1 MCNVNLNKKVVLFL
15 FLMAISIIGLAL
27 SPTATLAQEKSYFQN
42 SAQAQK
48 AENVAAAS
56 LEQAMYDEDVIDATE
71 RVERVEEAI
80 AGLDPDSPDYE
91 REKAH
96 LEALLIRA
104 QENLERALA
113 EAGAVSERDIAA
125 MRRAGM
131 GWGEIS
137 HELGLHPRISGLGH
151 NKSNLSLAQQM
162 RMGLSF
168 KGKFTGE
175 STYTERNFKTGRDH
189 GPVKATGSSSGKGFG
204 LSGDKWAK
212 AGAFGQDKGKSD
224 SKGYDK
230 GEEGGKGIS
239 VGHGSG
245 KK

>member
-1 MCNVNLNKKVVLFL
+1 MCNLKLNIKILLFL
-15 FLMAISIIGLAL
+15 IIMAISIMGLAL
-27 SPTATLAQEKSYFQN
+27 SSTATLAQERSYFQN
-42 SAQAQK
+42 PAQAQK
-48 AENVAAAS
+48 GENVAVAS
-56 LEQAMYDEDVIDATE
+56 LERAMKDEDVIDATE
-71 RVERVEEAI
+71 RVERIEKAI
-80 AGLDPDSPDYE
+80 AGLDPESPDYE

-96 LEALLIRA
+96 LEALSTRA

-137 HELGLHPRISGLGH
+137 HELGLHPRILGLGH
-151 NKSNLSLAQQM
+151 NKSNLSHEQQM
-162 RMGLSF
+162 RMGVHS
-168 KGKFTGE
+168 KSKFTGE

-189 GPVKATGSSSGKGFG
+189 GPVKATGSSAGKGFG

-212 AGAFGQDKGKSD
+212 GGGFEQDKGKSD
-224 SKGYDK
+224 SKGHDK
-230 GEEGGKGIS
+230 GEESGKGING
-239 VGHGSG
+239 GHGRG

>member
-1 MCNVNLNKKVVLFL
+1 MCKVKLNKKVVLFL
-15 FLMAISIIGLAL
+15 YLLAISILGLAL
-27 SPTATLAQEKSYFQN
+27 SPTVTLAQERSYFQN

-48 AENVAAAS
+48 AENVAEAS
-56 LEQAMYDEDVIDATE
+56 LEQAKQDEDVIDATE
-71 RVERVEEAI
+71 RIERVENAI

-96 LEALLIRA
+96 LEALLTRA

-137 HELGLHPRISGLGH
+137 HELGLHPSIVGLGR
-151 NKSNLSLAQQM
+151 NKSTLSLDHQM
-162 RMGLSF
+162 RMGVLS

-175 STYTERNFKTGRDH
+175 FTYTERNFKTGRDH
-189 GPVKATGSSSGKGFG
+189 GPVKATGSSAGKGLG

-212 AGAFGQDKGKSD
+212 GGGFGQDKGKSD
-224 SKGYDK
+224 SKGNDK

-239 VGHGSG
+239 GSHGRG

>member
-1 MCNVNLNKKVVLFL
+1 MCNVKLNKKVVLFL
-15 FLMAISIIGLAL
+15 FLMAISILGLAL
-27 SPTATLAQEKSYFQN
+27 SPTATLAQERSYFQN

-56 LEQAMYDEDVIDATE
+56 LEQAMHDEDVIDATE
-71 RVERVEEAI
+71 RVERVEKAI
-80 AGLDPDSPDYE
+80 AGLDPDSPDYV

-96 LEALLIRA
+96 LEALLTRT

-137 HELGLHPRISGLGH
+137 HELGLHPRISGLGN
-151 NKSNLSLAQQM
+151 NKSNLSLEQQM
-162 RMGLSF
+162 RMGVLS

-175 STYTERNFKTGRDH
+175 SIYTERNFKTGRDH
-189 GPVKATGSSSGKGFG
+189 GPVEATGSSSGKGFG

-212 AGAFGQDKGKSD
+212 GGDFEQDRGKSD
-224 SKGYDK
+224 SKGHDK
-230 GEEGGKGIS
+230 GEEGGKGING
-239 VGHGSG
+239 GHGRG